1 MNNREKIL
9 KYLSDLMNRDEKRE
23 FESLLENDSE
33 LQEEFNSIKKSL
45 ATLKRDSEPEVN
57 ETYFVNLLPRARSKM
72 EKKKKGIAFGMKLV
86 PPFAALI
93 FLIVSTMFF
102 SRSFEDQFFTFNE
115 IQSLLSANNLTA
127 ADKAKLDLV
136 IEENYY
142 DFVNV
147 TNTEGNDLENE
158 LSTVNL
164 QPEEIEQVEISDI
177 PAEEDY
183 QYIDNI
189 SQKDFNKIYEAIKK
203 IKLQ

>member
-86 PPFAALI
+86 PPVAALI